1 MEDRFYTAAI
11 EVPGCTAREKV
22 LLNAVLDGHGG
33 HVRKRIISILSLYQ
47 DCPLKIMHDPD
58 GHNIRFLS
66 QDDSHNQ
73 RLTNRKIGEAEKC
86 HQKTRES
93 SQFEQF

>member
-33 HVRKRIISILSLYQ
+33 HVRKKAILWGQ
-47 DCPLKIMHDPD
+47 
-58 GHNIRFLS
+58 FLATCFLP
-66 QDDSHNQ
+66 H
-73 RLTNRKIGEAEKC
+73 
-86 HQKTRES
+86 
-93 SQFEQF
+93 